1 MKHNNL
7 KSIAI
12 LVLLSCSTAAL
23 AQYSRMG
30 SNAGS
35 SYLSSFQRME
45 AGSERTFE
53 IRNGKLYGYGGNSMG
68 ELGNGSIQNVLS
80 PTQVNNDSNW
90 VIIASGHS
98 HTMAI
103 KSDGTLWAWGNNANG
118 RCGLGSLTST
128 NVPIQ
133 VGTDNDWVSVSA
145 GAIHTM
151 AIKADGTLWAF
162 GSNNT
167 GMFGSGNTTSST
179 TPVQVGTDNNWKRV
193 QCGVQFTLALKYD
206 GTVWATGENTEGQ
219 LGNGNN
225 TNSLVFVQCPIT
237 EVVSIAASYKSS
249 YAITA
254 DGALYA
260 WGDNADGRLGD
271 GTTTDRNSPVQIGSA
286 NNWVQVSAG
295 ERHTLAVQANGTLWS
310 WGYNQYGE
318 LGIGSLTDQS
328 SPVQVGNDSM
338 WVAVAAGTYHS
349 AALKAN
355 GQLYTFGSNV
365 FGALGDGSLAASNSS
380 PYNVAGP
387 TLSWV
392 TINSG
397 YEYNIALKDD
407 GSIWGWGGAGAFGD
421 GNLTN
426 APVPFQIGTERNW
439 VVISTGWG
447 HSLAIKANGTLWA
460 TGNNNYGALGVG
472 DNTNRLS
479 WTQVGGNNNWT
490 QISAGEEGSMALSSN
505 GALWTWGNNSFG
517 TLGNGNS
524 SDLNTATAN
533 PSTARWIN
541 IAMGNFH
548 CLAIQANGTLWS
560 WGRNTFGQVGDGTS
574 GVNRNMP
581 LQLGNTTSWA
591 EISCSQA
598 HSHALQGNGAL
609 WGWGNSL
616 NGEVGNNLTGIELL
630 PVQVGASEH
639 WLHVTNGYDH
649 SGAINAQGSVF
660 MWGNGANGQLG
671 DGSAATFAVPLL
683 IGTLTPAVF
692 IEVGSYHSSVI
703 NGQRNR
709 ICQTGRNSG
718 YQMGDN
724 TTVIRLAFL
733 CDHNTCVAPQLL
745 AISASDTLICPGST
759 VTLTVD
765 SGILNQGT
773 QWTWYSGS
781 CAGTVVGNGTT
792 LNVTP
797 QASTTYFVRGEGGC
811 ASAGNCMQVTV
822 NIISVSIDTAI
833 TQNSVTLTSAQ
844 FGATYQ
850 WIDCSTNQPISGATS
865 QSYAATAN
873 GNYAVI
879 VTMNTCSETSSC
891 YAVTDVGV
899 SETTAP
905 SFTLAPNPANDNI
918 TIIAGTKISKIRIT
932 DVLGNVVTENQS
944 NTNTAQI
951 DISMLSGGMYLVE
964 IQTAEG
970 IATKKLI
977 KK

>member
-1 MKHNNL
+1 MKHYNL
-7 KSIAI
+7 KSIVM
-12 LVLLSCSTAAL
+12 LVLLSCSNAAL

-35 SYLSSFQRME
+35 PYLSSFQRVE
-45 AGSERTFE
+45 AGGERTFE
-53 IRNGKLYGYGGNSMG
+53 IRNGKLYGYGGNSIG
-68 ELGNGSIQNVLS
+68 ELGNGSTQNVLN
-80 PTQVNNDSNW
+80 PAQVNNDSNW
-90 VIIASGHS
+90 VIISAGYN

-103 KSDGTLWAWGNNANG
+103 ISDGTLWAWGDNTNG
-118 RCGLGSLTST
+118 RCGLGSLAST

-225 TNSLVFVQCPIT
+225 TNSLVFVQCTIT
-237 EVVSIAASYKSS
+237 EVVSISAAYKSC

-254 DGALYA
+254 DGTLHA
-260 WGDNADGRLGD
+260 WGDNTDGRLGD
-271 GTTTDRNSPVQIGSA
+271 GTTTDRNNPAQIGSA
-286 NNWVQVSAG
+286 NNWIQVSAG

-318 LGIGSLTDQS
+318 LGIGNLTDQS

-365 FGALGDGSLAASNSS
+365 FGALGDGSLMNNSS
-380 PYNVAGP
+380 PFNVAGP

-392 TINSG
+392 SIHSG
-397 YEYNIALKDD
+397 YEYNIGLKD
-407 GSIWGWGGAGAFGD
+407 
-421 GNLTN
+421 
-426 APVPFQIGTERNW
+426 
-439 VVISTGWG
+439 
-447 HSLAIKANGTLWA
+447 NGTLWGWGA
-460 TGNNNYGALGVG
+460 GGAYGNGSNMSLAHPTLLSSDSDWVVIAAGWRHTLAIKSNGTLWGTGNNFYGALGIG
-472 DNTNRLS
+472 DNLDRLTWQSITN
-479 WTQVGGNNNWT
+479 GNDWT
-490 QISAGEEGSMALSSN
+490 QIGAGEESSIALKCN
-505 GALWTWGNNSFG
+505 GAMWSWGYNGYG
-517 TLGNGNS
+517 TLGVGNFTTTNIAAASPS
-524 SDLNTATAN
+524 SAK
-533 PSTARWIN
+533 WIN

-560 WGRNTFGQVGDGTS
+560 WGFNAFGQVGDGTS

-581 LQLGNTTSWA
+581 LQLGNTTNWA

-616 NGEVGNNLTGIELL
+616 NGEVGNNSMGIELL
-630 PVQVGASEH
+630 PVQIGANEY

-649 SGAINAQGSVF
+649 SGAISAQGETY

-671 DGSAATFAVPLL
+671 DGSAALFSVPLQ

-692 IEVGSYHSSVI
+692 IEAGSYHSSVI
-703 NGQRNR
+703 NAQRNR
-709 ICQTGRNSG
+709 ICQTGRNTS

-724 TTVIRLAFL
+724 TTVNRLVFL
-733 CDHNTCVAPQLL
+733 CDHNTCVAPQLF
-745 AISASDTLICPGST
+745 AISASDTLICPGSS
-759 VTLTVD
+759 VTLSVD

-781 CAGTVVGNGTT
+781 CGGTSIGTGTT

-797 QASTTYFVRGEGGC
+797 QANTTYFVRGEGGC
-811 ASAGNCMQVTV
+811 ANAGNCMQVTV

-865 QSYAATAN
+865 QSYTATAN
-873 GNYAVI
+873 GSYAVI
-879 VTMNTCSETSSC
+879 VTMNTCSESSSC
-891 YAVTDVGV
+891 YAITDVGV
-899 SETTAP
+899 SENSAP

-932 DVLGNVVTENQS
+932 DVLGNVVLESQS
-944 NTNTAQI
+944 NTNTAQLG
-951 DISMLSGGMYLVE
+951 ISQLTEGLYLVE
-964 IQTAEG
+964 LLTEEG
-970 IATKKLI
+970 VATKKLI